1 MWPRGA
7 RVANEG
13 GVRDFRLPVWPLC
26 AATTMRRSL
35 ATFALGIAASLLAG
49 CGNPTGPS
57 SDGGGSAPSLRLDQ
71 TSVLLEA
78 LGDSAALTASL
89 GGQSTRTPALSMRTE
104 ARYLTEAPV
113 LDAAALARGVI
124 RASAPGAATLEVTAF
139 GSAPALVTVQVRPR
153 RPAIVAVSAW
163 AVGDGDTLR
172 LRGYRMDALAAG
184 SVTVGGT
191 PVQRVGG
198 DSATL
203 LVTLPSLDAP
213 DCSAGATRQPL
224 QLQGADAAAGL
235 EVLRRRR
242 GDIKLAVGQAL
253 QLTPRAA
260 HCLLLAPEAGARYAL
275 AFVDTRQT
283 ARAQSGFEGYLN
295 GPARYTVTV
304 RGDGAAARAS
314 SLAPSSSRSAAPER
328 MRSSL
333 SGAGAEP
340 TDRDARVF
348 ARSTPWRVGDRFR
361 AMDPQVDTLLT
372 ARVVAVYEGGL
383 VLAAAEGQAADGGVD
398 SWLARADSAL
408 RFFAAE
414 GAGVYRRVITSNA
427 PTTSAGSGQ
436 LLVLAAR
443 DNPAY
448 LGFNE
453 SAEVNG
459 RVHSVT
465 HLNLATP
472 LASSAGALR
481 LISHEIAH
489 AWQAQYAAD
498 TRPAGAPEWQ
508 TGATWSIEGTADLLG
523 WWLVGR
529 YLRIEPNSNWD
540 WARAVEQ
547 PASAPYALL
556 AASTRDNFSHGYAS
570 AASFCLD
577 LATRMVREGA
587 TWDAA
592 LASVVRGS
600 LDGWYGYSA
609 SGARREGLAARVR
622 PLLGTGWEP
631 GSALLT
637 WTLSQAVDDA
647 SASEV
652 FQNRA
657 FLSASSGPNPTQG
670 WGAPAVLRT
679 GGTATRVNYGAVA
692 EVWGNAASVS
702 PVSSSPNYV
711 LIDDGGQG
719 GAYSLAAAWNGAP
732 LPSVAWALVRY
743 K

>member
-1 MWPRGA
+1 
-7 RVANEG
+7 
-13 GVRDFRLPVWPLC
+13 
-26 AATTMRRSL
+26 MRRSP
-35 ATFALGIAASLLAG
+35 ATLGFVIAAALLAA
-49 CGNPTGPS
+49 CGNPAGPS
-57 SDGGGSAPSLRLDQ
+57 SDGAGSAPALRLDR

-89 GGQSTRTPALSMRTE
+89 DAQSTRTPALSLHSE
-104 ARYLTEAPV
+104 ARQLDEAAV

-124 RASAPGAATLEVTAF
+124 LASAPGSATLQVTAF
-139 GSAPALVTVQVRPR
+139 GAAPAAVTVQVRPR
-153 RPAIVAVSAW
+153 RPAIVAASTDV
-163 AVGDGDTLR
+163 VGDGDTLR

-191 PVQRVGG
+191 PAQLLGG

-203 LVTLPSLDAP
+203 LVALPSLDAP
-213 DCSAGATRQPL
+213 DCSGAARQPL
-224 QLQGADAAAGL
+224 QVQGADVAAGI

-242 GDIKLAVGQAL
+242 GELKLAVGQAL

-260 HCLLLAPEAGARYAL
+260 HCLLLAPEPGARYAL

-283 ARAQSGFEGYLN
+283 ARAQSGFEGYLD
-295 GPARYTVTV
+295 GPPRYTVTV
-304 RGDGAAARAS
+304 RGDGTAARA
-314 SLAPSSSRSAAPER
+314 SLAPSSSRSPAPER
-328 MRSSL
+328 MRSSQ
-333 SGAGAEP
+333 SGAEAA
-340 TDRDARVF
+340 DRDVRVF

-361 AMDPQVDTLLT
+361 AMDPAVDTLLT

-383 VLAAAEGQAADGGVD
+383 VLAAAEGQAADGGLD

-414 GAGVYRRVITSNA
+414 GTGVYRRVITANA

-443 DNPAY
+443 DNSAY
-448 LGFNE
+448 MGFSE

-472 LASSAGALR
+472 LPSSASALR

-498 TRPAGAPEWQ
+498 TRPAGAHEWQ

-529 YLRIEPNSNWD
+529 YLRIEPSSNWD

-556 AASTRDNFSHGYAS
+556 AASTRDNFAQGYAS

-587 TWDAA
+587 TWEAA

-622 PLLGTGWEP
+622 PLLGAAWEP

-647 SASEV
+647 STSEI

-670 WGAPAVLRT
+670 WGAPAILRT

-692 EVWGNAASVS
+692 DVWGNAASVS

-711 LIDDGGQG
+711 LIDDDGQG
-719 GAYSLAAAWNGAP
+719 GAYSLAAAWNGTP

>member
-1 MWPRGA
+1 
-7 RVANEG
+7 
-13 GVRDFRLPVWPLC
+13 
-26 AATTMRRSL
+26 MRRSL

-153 RPAIVAVSAW
+153 RPAIVAVSAG

-498 TRPAGAPEWQ
+498 TRPAGAHEWQ